1 MGGGVGAGVE
11 VCHSWGSE
19 SVCLSLCLSVSQKI
33 THGGE
38 FEVSFQDKSGGVKN
52 SLTITRFN

>member
-1 MGGGVGAGVE
+1 MRGWKFVIVGGA
-11 VCHSWGSE
+11 SP
-19 SVCLSLCLSVSQKI
+19 SVCLSVSQKI